1 MVLTAICTLLGH
13 KEHRY
18 PHNGHTVQTEWCTWH
33 AARSQK
39 YRPPSQ
45 RTNTDHPHN
54 GHTVQTKMV
63 HAASCKVTK
72 KQTTFATY
80 KHRSPWRCTKTTYC
94 CKHSQASRG
103 RLSSSTC
110 RRFDGGRDQQSAVV
124 RWDLSLRI
132 ETWAYV
138 LMEDVTSSPLLYG
151 EIWAYVLRS
160 ELMYWRRTWPAVRC
174 CTLISEL
181 KFELCHLHDQPMYG
195 EIWA

>member
-124 RWDLSLRI
+124 RWYLSLNLNCVI
-132 ETWAYV
+132 C
-138 LMEDVTSSPLLYG
+138 MTSLCT
-151 EIWAYVLRS
+151 VRS
-160 ELMYWRRTWPAVRC
+160 ELK
-174 CTLISEL
+174 LEL
-181 KFELCHLHDQPMYG
+181 YHLHDQPMYG